1 MGIIEA
7 GCANRFFILERISI
21 VSGKIWTSDWVAP
34 LSISSAVTLPQS
46 EEIRIRSCAIAG
58 SNQSERDDEG
68 FQELIQQV
76 QTSIFGFPPGT
87 GLPVGQAPP
96 PRRRVAG
103 LTIVFAWRTSVR
115 RRPSLAPSELSN
127 IRRDPPRLVAS
138 EQLGRR
144 GPSRLF
150 PK

>member
-1 MGIIEA
+1 
-7 GCANRFFILERISI
+7 LERISI

-58 SNQSERDDEG
+58 FDQSECDDEG
-68 FQELIQQV
+68 SQGSIQQV
-76 QTSIFGFPPGT
+76 KTSIFGFPPGT
-87 GLPVGQAPP
+87 GLLDPVGQAPP
-96 PRRRVAG
+96 PRRR

>member
-1 MGIIEA
+1 VGIIEA

-68 FQELIQQV
+68 FQESIQQV
-76 QTSIFGFPPGT
+76 QTSIFGFPPGD
-87 GLPVGQAPP
+87 
-96 PRRRVAG
+96 RSAG
-103 LTIVFAWRTSVR
+103 W
-115 RRPSLAPSELSN
+115 
-127 IRRDPPRLVAS
+127 AS
-138 EQLGRR
+138 AAAASQGRR
-144 GPSRLF
+144 SDHCLCLANLSSSSPVIGSLRA
-150 PK
+150 